1 MKSTGLQPSRIVSGV
16 SSSQEDSRIVKTGGC
31 VVELHVKHV
40 EVAGSNPVGSI
51 MGGRSSEV
59 EREKRFT
66 QFCRPFLGSWNPN
79 PVGGVPFAGTVANP
93 GRSSRLEPGTA
104 ELQLGSSP

>member
-59 EREKRFT
+59 ERENVSPNFAARF
-66 QFCRPFLGSWNPN
+66 
-79 PVGGVPFAGTVANP
+79 
-93 GRSSRLEPGTA
+93 
-104 ELQLGSSP
+104 